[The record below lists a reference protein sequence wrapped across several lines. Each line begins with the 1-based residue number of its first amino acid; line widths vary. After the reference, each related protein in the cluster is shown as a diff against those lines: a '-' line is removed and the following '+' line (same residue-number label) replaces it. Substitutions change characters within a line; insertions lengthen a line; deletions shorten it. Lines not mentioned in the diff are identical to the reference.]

1 MGFWNNNDREE
12 SKPNWLT
19 PAQKRFCV
27 RTNRG
32 WELPMQDGIA
42 NNAGQFEGPKTLGIT
57 GNVPM
62 TELLVAMPN
71 DPSATGVVSSAFAN
85 RVAPGGSANS
95 GVTGIGGIAGDTNAP
110 YAPYITCPFTGDSAT
125 VGGISALGVSHSA
138 AINYGLDGYG
148 VSTLRWGNAASGTAA
163 GQTVGMA
170 GGTGYI
176 KVKGNDVNFTNTLSL
191 TLAGSTNGFSF
202 ITNSQLLTS
211 IGVEGATGL
220 PLAVFEAF
228 FGPTSTYTRDI
239 GVIIVPK
246 ALTSGTYG
254 ATATISDGAL
264 TGSSRFNFTV
274 L

>member
-19 PAQKRFCV
+19 AAQKRFCV

-32 WELPMQDGIA
+32 WEVPQADGIA
-42 NNAGQFEGPKTLGIT
+42 NLANQFEGNKTLSPT

-62 TELLVAMPN
+62 MELLVAMPN
-71 DPSATGVVSSAFAN
+71 DPSNTGVTSSAFAN
-85 RVAPGGSANS
+85 RVSPGGSLNS
-95 GVTGIGGIAGDTNAP
+95 GVTGQGGIAGDTNAP

-125 VGGISALGVSHSA
+125 VGGVSALGVSHSA
-138 AINYGLDGYG
+138 SVNYGLDGYG
-148 VSTLRWGNAASGTAA
+148 VSTLRWGAASL
-163 GQTVGMA
+163 GMG

-176 KVKGNDVNFTNTLSL
+176 KVKGNDVNFTNTLTISL
-191 TLAGSTNGFSF
+191 VASVPTTNLGGSTGVNFV
-202 ITNSQLLTS
+202 TNKQLLTS
-211 IGVEGATGL
+211 IGVEGPTGI
-220 PLAVFEAF
+220 PQAVYEAF
-228 FGPTSTYTRDI
+228 FGPTSTYNNDI
-239 GVIIVPK
+239 GILILPK
-246 ALTSGTYG
+246 GLTSGTYG

>member
-19 PAQKRFCV
+19 AAQKRFCV

-32 WELPMQDGIA
+32 WEVPQADGIA
-42 NNAGQFEGPKTLGIT
+42 NLANQFEGNKTLSPT

-62 TELLVAMPN
+62 MELLVAMPN
-71 DPSATGVVSSAFAN
+71 DPSNTGVTSSAFAN
-85 RVAPGGSANS
+85 RVSPGGSLNS
-95 GVTGIGGIAGDTNAP
+95 GVTGTGGISGDTVGA
-110 YAPYITCPFTGDSAT
+110 YAPYITCPFTGDSAA
-125 VGGISALGVSHSA
+125 VGGVSALGVSHSA
-138 AINYGLDGYG
+138 SVNYGLDGYG
-148 VSTLRWGNAASGTAA
+148 VSTLRWGATSL
-163 GQTVGMA
+163 GMG

-176 KVKGNDVNFTNTLSL
+176 KVKGNDVNFTNTLTI
-191 TLAGSTNGFSF
+191 TLAGSTNGFTF
-202 ITNSQLLTS
+202 LTNKQLLTS
-211 IGVEGATGL
+211 LGVEGATGI
-220 PLAVFEAF
+220 PQAVYEAF
-228 FGPTSTYTRDI
+228 FGPTSTYNSDI
-239 GVIIVPK
+239 GVIILPK